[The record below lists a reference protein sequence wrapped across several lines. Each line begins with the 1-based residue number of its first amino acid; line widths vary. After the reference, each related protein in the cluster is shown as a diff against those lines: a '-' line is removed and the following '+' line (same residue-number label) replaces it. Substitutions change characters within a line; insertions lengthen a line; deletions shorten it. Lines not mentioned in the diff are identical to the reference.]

1 MALENELKT
10 RANDVCEFC
19 KGDAGLTIY
28 DVQPNADGTLQNSIY
43 ACETCNAQLLN
54 PAMAD
59 EKHWSCLNDAMWSEV
74 PAVQITAWRMLDNL
88 KNQTWASDL
97 LDMLYLDE
105 ANLTWAQAGAFAVD
119 PDAIK
124 HLDSN
129 GAVLTA
135 GDTVTL
141 IKDLN
146 VKGTTF
152 TAKRGTAVRRISLV
166 QDNAEHIEGKV
177 NGQQIVILTKFVKK
191 SNQPA

>member
-19 KGDAGLTIY
+19 KGDAGLMVY
-28 DVQPNADGTLQNSIY
+28 DVPPNTDGSADNSVYVCQTCHSQLLDPALADG
-43 ACETCNAQLLN
+43 
-54 PAMAD
+54 
-59 EKHWSCLNDAMWSEV
+59 KHWSCLNDAMWSEV

-88 KNQTWASDL
+88 KSQTWAADL

-105 ANLTWAQAGAFAVD
+105 ENLKWAQSGAFAVD

-129 GAVLTA
+129 GAVLA
-135 GDTVTL
+135 SGDTVTL

-152 TAKRGTAVRRISLV
+152 TAKRGTSVRRISLV
-166 QDNAEHIEGKV
+166 PDNAEHIEGKV

-191 SNQPA
+191 SNQTA

>member
-19 KGDAGLTIY
+19 KGDAGLMVY
-28 DVQPNADGTLQNSIY
+28 DVPPNTDGSADNSVYVCQTCHSQLLDPASADG
-43 ACETCNAQLLN
+43 
-54 PAMAD
+54 
-59 EKHWSCLNDAMWSEV
+59 KHWSCLNDAMWSEV

-88 KNQTWASDL
+88 KSQTWAADL

-105 ANLTWAQAGAFAVD
+105 ENLKWAQSGTFAVD

-129 GAVLTA
+129 GAVLA
-135 GDTVTL
+135 SGDTVTL

-152 TAKRGTAVRRISLV
+152 TAKRGTSVRRISLV
-166 QDNAEHIEGKV
+166 PDNAEHIEGKV

-191 SNQPA
+191 SNQTA

>member
-1 MALENELKT
+1 MALNEELIK
-10 RANDVCEFC
+10 RASGVCEFC
-19 KGDAGLTIY
+19 KSDAGLTVY
-28 DVQPNADGTLQNSIY
+28 DVPPNVDGTTKNSAY
-43 ACETCNAQLLN
+43 VCEICNAQLLN
-54 PAMAD
+54 PSSAD
-59 EKHWSCLNDAMWSEV
+59 GKHWSCLNDAMWSEV

-88 KNQTWASDL
+88 KSETWAADL

-105 ANLTWAQAGAFAVD
+105 ENLEWAQAGAFAVD

-141 IKDLN
+141 VKDLN

-166 QDNAEHIEGKV
+166 PDNAEHIEGKV

-191 SNQPA
+191 SNQTA